1 MLRIQ
6 RLAHGLVLLRLRL
19 VLGSLLGQE
28 DLMNVGEDTTAS
40 NGNITEKLVQLFVA
54 ADGQL
59 EMTGRD
65 GLLLVVS
72 SSVASQLED
81 FSSQVLED
89 GCEVDGSTRT
99 NALSIVA
106 LAEET
111 MDTTD
116 GELESGL
123 VGTGRSFV

>member
-6 RLAHGLVLLRLRL
+6 RLAPGLVLLRLRL
-19 VLGSLLGQE
+19 ILGSLLGQK
-28 DLMNVGEDTTAS
+28 DLVNVGEDTTAS
-40 NGNITEKLVQLFVA
+40 NGNVTEKLVQLFVA

-81 FSSQVLED
+81 FSSQVLKD

-123 VGTGRSFV
+123 VGTGCSFV

>member
-19 VLGSLLGQE
+19 ILGSLLGQE
-28 DLMNVGEDTTAS
+28 DLVNVGEDTTAS
-40 NGNITEKLVQLFVA
+40 NGNVTEKLVQLFVA